1 MRIRIAFQ
9 RSQFGHLAVHS
20 FAMKD
25 QHLHALQTRLHYQFR
40 SKDLLLEALTHPSY
54 TAEHPD
60 SVHNQRLEFLGDAV
74 IQIIIT
80 ETIYAQY
87 PDAPEGPMTKMRAT
101 VTRASS
107 LAQFAVHLG
116 LGGCLRLGR
125 GESTNGGAERE
136 SNLCDAFEAV
146 IGAIFVDC
154 DYKLNAVRPLIDQ
167 LFGNDFGELRKLA
180 RGSNPKGDLQE
191 WTQKH
196 LRLNPHYDVTEVSGP
211 DHDRTYTVSVSVGD
225 EIRGTG
231 TASKRRSAEESAA
244 REALV
249 TLQAVVEESEPEDG

>member
-1 MRIRIAFQ
+1 
-9 RSQFGHLAVHS
+9 
-20 FAMKD
+20 MKD
-25 QHLHALQTRLHYQFR
+25 DPLDALQTRLHYQFR
-40 SKDLLLEALTHPSY
+40 SIDLLHEALTHPSY
-54 TAEHPD
+54 TAENAS

-80 ETIYAQY
+80 EKIFARY

-107 LAQFAVHLG
+107 LAQFATQLG
-116 LGGCLRLGR
+116 LGTCLRMGR
-125 GESTNGGAERE
+125 GEAANGGAERE

-154 DYKLNAVRPLIDQ
+154 DYELPAIRPLIDE

-180 RGSNPKGDLQE
+180 RRSNPKGDLQE

-196 LRLNPHYDVTEVSGP
+196 MRQKPSYEVTDIEGP
-211 DHDRTYTVSVSVGD
+211 DHDRIYSVRVSVGG
-225 EIRGTG
+225 ETYGCG
-231 TASKRRSAEESAA
+231 SASKRRAAEESAA
-244 REALV
+244 REALD
-249 TLQAVVEESEPEDG
+249 TLIITIEGQEQHG